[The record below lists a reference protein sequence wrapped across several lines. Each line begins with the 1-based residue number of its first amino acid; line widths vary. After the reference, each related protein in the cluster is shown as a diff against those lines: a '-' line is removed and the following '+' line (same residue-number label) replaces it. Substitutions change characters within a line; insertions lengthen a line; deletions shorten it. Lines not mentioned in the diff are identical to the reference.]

1 MIDTLVTIALAVSTE
16 NTVPRHMNMV
26 VLNTKPVTIE
36 LPVASKPE
44 SLSTCYQNAYGSCW
58 SE

>member
-1 MIDTLVTIALAVSTE
+1 MIDTLVTIALAL
-16 NTVPRHMNMV
+16 NTQAAQRPMKMV
-26 VLNTKPVTIE
+26 ALNTKPVVIE

-44 SLSTCYQNAYGSCW
+44 SLTTCYQNSYGSCW